1 MKDLQRIVV
10 PVDFLANT
18 HVLVRYAVDMARKL
32 SVTVLFIHV
41 VDFHMKWAMVKSPH
55 LPELEK
61 AILTEPNMKMF
72 NLVEGVNE
80 TCPGCTGKVVP
91 GEPVDEIIHF
101 AKKQNADFIIIGTH
115 GAKGLKNFMLGSVA
129 KRVVKNAHCPVLVF
143 NPFKEKKRVHLQKI
157 HDHSGKI
164 IS

>member
-18 HVLVRYAVDMARKL
+18 NVLVRYAVDMARKL
-32 SVTVLFIHV
+32 SVKASFINV

-55 LPELEK
+55 LPEIEK
-61 AILTEPNMKMF
+61 ATLKGPNMKMF

-80 TCPGCTGKVVP
+80 SCPGCTGKVVL

-101 AKKQNADFIIIGTH
+101 AKRQNADFIIIGSH
-115 GAKGLKNFMLGSVA
+115 GAKGLKNFLLGSVA

-143 NPFKEKKRVHLQKI
+143 NPFKEKKRMNLHKENNY
-157 HDHSGKI
+157 SNMI
-164 IS
+164 I